1 MFDVIETVFN
11 LKSMEE
17 HEKYGRREDIFSQAV
32 RAGKRTYFFDVKETR
47 NGQQYLTITESKK
60 RFNQENGKF
69 FYEKHKVFLYN
80 EDFEKFKNGLET
92 AIHFIE
98 TGEKPAEEVKP
109 PKIDTSIESSSTEVS
124 FEDLGSDNDK
134 ADE

>member
-1 MFDVIETVFN
+1 MRHN

-60 RFNQENGKF
+60 RFNQEDGKF
-69 FYEKHKVFLYN
+69 FYEKHKIFLYN
-80 EDFEKFKNGLET
+80 EDFEKFKNGLVT

-98 TGEKPAEEVKP
+98 TGEKPVEEQSEKT
-109 PKIDTSIESSSTEVS
+109 DDSTIKTPADVS
-124 FEDLGSDNDK
+124 FEDLGNE
-134 ADE
+134 ADSHGE

>member
-1 MFDVIETVFN
+1 MRHN

-47 NGQQYLTITESKK
+47 NGQRYLTITESKK
-60 RFNQENGKF
+60 RFNQEDGKF
-69 FYEKHKVFLYN
+69 FYEKHKIFLYN

-92 AIHFIE
+92 AINFIE
-98 TGEKPAEEVKP
+98 TGNKLVEEEKPVV
-109 PKIDTSIESSSTEVS
+109 DSTLESPADVS
-124 FEDLGSDNDK
+124 FEDLGSNS
-134 ADE
+134 ETLSE